1 VIKVLVVDDSPLF
14 ASGIRML
21 VEAQPDMRSMGIA
34 RDGKE
39 AASMAAS
46 EKPDVILM
54 DLRMP
59 VMTGIDA
66 IRAILTDGDPDTS
79 PRVIVLT
86 TIAKDEAVYHALHAG
101 ASAFLTKDATPAKL
115 LATIHEA
122 AEERSLPQS
131 IESMSIVHEYV
142 ENSVRPGD
150 RALLESLSTR
160 EADVFKLVARGLS
173 NGQIGASLQLSE
185 ATVKSHVRSIL
196 SKLSL
201 TSRVQLVIFAY
212 ENKVHEE
219 LGWRA

>member
-1 VIKVLVVDDSPLF
+1 MIKVLVVDDSLLF

-21 VEAQPDMRSMGIA
+21 VEAQPEMRSVGTA

-39 AASMAAS
+39 AVTAARD
-46 EKPDVILM
+46 EHPDVILM

-66 IRAILTDGDPDTS
+66 IRAILTDADPDTA

-86 TIAKDEAVYHALHAG
+86 TIQKDEAVYHALQAG
-101 ASAFLTKDATPAKL
+101 ASAFLTKDATPATL
-115 LATIHEA
+115 LATIREA

-131 IESMSIVHEYV
+131 IESMSIVHEFV
-142 ENSVRPGD
+142 DGTGKSAD
-150 RALLESLSTR
+150 RLRLETISSR
-160 EADVFKLVARGLS
+160 ERDVFKLVARGLS
-173 NGQIGASLQLSE
+173 NGQIGTSLQLSE

-196 SKLSL
+196 SKLGL

-212 ENKVHEE
+212 ENNVHED